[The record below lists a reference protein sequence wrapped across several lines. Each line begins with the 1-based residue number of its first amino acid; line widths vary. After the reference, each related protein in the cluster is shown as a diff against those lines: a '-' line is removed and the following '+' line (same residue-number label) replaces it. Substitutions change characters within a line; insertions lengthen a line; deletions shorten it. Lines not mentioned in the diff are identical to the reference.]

1 MFFVS
6 TSCDFKNIDK
16 VYHLLNQCF
25 LSLLFSFLLITSTQ
39 KNFESKDKEKN
50 EKKGQKTDKLEKENK
65 IDGKQIQICTQKN
78 HIFLEG
84 RSKLQFTE
92 TRQEKRPR
100 ARAVPQAPRSL
111 DPA

>member
-39 KNFESKDKEKN
+39 KNFESNDKEKN
-50 EKKGQKTDKLEKENK
+50 ENIKKRKGNKKSEEENK
-65 IDGKQIQICTQKN
+65 INGKPVQICTQKI
-78 HIFLEG
+78 IF
-84 RSKLQFTE
+84 F
-92 TRQEKRPR
+92 KREE
-100 ARAVPQAPRSL
+100 
-111 DPA
+111 

>member
-50 EKKGQKTDKLEKENK
+50 ENIKKRKGKKKEKSEEENK
-65 IDGKQIQICTQKN
+65 INGKQVQICTQRN
-78 HIFLEG
+78 HIF
-84 RSKLQFTE
+84 
-92 TRQEKRPR
+92 
-100 ARAVPQAPRSL
+100 
-111 DPA
+111 